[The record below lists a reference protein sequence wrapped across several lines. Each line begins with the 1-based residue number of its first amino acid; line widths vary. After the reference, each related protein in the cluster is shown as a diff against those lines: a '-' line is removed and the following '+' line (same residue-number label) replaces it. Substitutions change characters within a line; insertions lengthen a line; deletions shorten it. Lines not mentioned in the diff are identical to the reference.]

1 MKPTAGIDGCLEKR
15 KSLDP
20 ARIEPQTIQAIASCY
35 TDYTVPASEMLIFS
49 IIF

>member
-1 MKPTAGIDGCLEKR
+1 MKPRAGMDGCLEKR

-20 ARIEPQTIQAIASCY
+20 DRIEPQTVQAIASCY
-35 TDYTVPASEMLIFS
+35 TDYNVPASEVLLFS

>member
-1 MKPTAGIDGCLEKR
+1 MDGCLENR

-35 TDYTVPASEMLIFS
+35 TDYTVPASEVLLIS